1 MNDRP
6 VIHIIDDEAAIR
18 DALALA
24 LAEEFDV
31 RTHISARDFL
41 ENIEPNERGC
51 VITDVRM
58 PGMDG
63 MELLAKMEER
73 RLTSPVIVISG
84 HADIPLAVEAMKA
97 GAVDFLEKPF
107 EDDALLASVRA
118 ALRRR
123 YDQQP
128 DNTEPQD
135 VLARLATLSRR
146 ENEVL
151 LKVLQGQL
159 NKVIAHELGVTMRT
173 VEIHRAHIMAK
184 MKAKTVAELVRMS
197 LTARADR

>member
-159 NKVIAHELGVTMRT
+159 NKVIAHELGVTMST